1 MTGSVEN
8 IKGAAST
15 AQAGMQMLTS
25 GNIFVNLLMGG
36 SLEHLWGMIRSM
48 QMISLVSLVNV
59 PIPAMT
65 TAFLMVCIEIQGMDV
80 MQGGTLFGML
90 KFKETKPL
98 NSYFDMFGFGNLNFI
113 QNSGSSLIIV
123 A

>member
-8 IKGAAST
+8 IQAAAST

-25 GNIFVNLLMGG
+25 GNIFLNLLMGG

-90 KFKETKPL
+90 DFKETKPL